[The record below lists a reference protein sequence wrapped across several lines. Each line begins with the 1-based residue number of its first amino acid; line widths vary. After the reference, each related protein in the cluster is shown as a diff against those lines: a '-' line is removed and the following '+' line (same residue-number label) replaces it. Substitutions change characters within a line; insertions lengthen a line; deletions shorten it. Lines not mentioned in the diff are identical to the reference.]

1 MRSFTG
7 GEARHRDDGSPNF
20 PGRDFP
26 GRDAEREIECGTKIW
41 TDLHILHTYRT
52 HPPPSFFVRPAC
64 SPLLSRWYYQ
74 WMSCAAVNACGP
86 RLCHNYEEQRHDEDV
101 EEKNNGQKEWSGEE
115 GGTRVS
121 SKLMVKN
128 PWEVDDESQLR
139 SRKRNCYLAC
149 VILIIFVVIFQRGFE
164 LIKLNRRAI
173 INCQNSLSKRSR
185 RSQNFIF
192 YQSCPSLPFLMK
204 KTFASRIKY
213 SPFQSSNIYL
223 PFSKIKIDKKSS
235 KKIKNLH
242 KKSKRKNRNLDLISL
257 DFLFNLHQKK
267 ISFHPLLF

>member
-1 MRSFTG
+1 
-7 GEARHRDDGSPNF
+7 
-20 PGRDFP
+20 
-26 GRDAEREIECGTKIW
+26 
-41 TDLHILHTYRT
+41 
-52 HPPPSFFVRPAC
+52 
-64 SPLLSRWYYQ
+64 
-74 WMSCAAVNACGP
+74 
-86 RLCHNYEEQRHDEDV
+86 
-101 EEKNNGQKEWSGEE
+101 
-115 GGTRVS
+115 
-121 SKLMVKN
+121 MVKN

-149 VILIIFVVIFQRGFE
+149 IILIIFVVIFQRGFE

-185 RSQNFIF
+185 RSQSFIF

-267 ISFHPLLF
+267 ISFHPLLFWKEPYLPCKNKNPREKGKRKRIINKKNFNQSYRYPPPLHSPLNISFEKNKYCHSVRETEKEKNRKRRKHSLRHSLVAFARWKLWRMGNGGGHRTSETAG